1 MKNFLNN
8 LSWFISF
15 AFSFWFFS
23 SFLWNEDWVAFW
35 LWIIFWFLIKWI
47 FLSENNIQI
56 SLEKFYENILKNI
69 KNEDF
74 FKENKI
80 WLKEEKI
87 EKIEK
92 IEKVEKVE
100 EKNISKNFYEKNE
113 AILSVKDKSIPSFE
127 EMLENEKEIQKSFK
141 KEETIKKEKQE
152 NQIFSTL
159 KWEFEKTEV
168 WNNLSKFFKENL
180 LAKIWAIFL
189 LIWVWFLM
197 MLIWN
202 EINDA
207 TKIIL
212 WFLIW
217 FSCYFSWI
225 WLDKRKF
232 IWESRILM
240 WIGIWINFL
249 VILAWRYLFSY
260 WFTDNEN
267 LSIILTFLGLI
278 LNTIFWIFTSLKY
291 KNKNLLI
298 FSFIFA
304 YLNPLLLGTTSEDP
318 YIFLVYTL
326 FVTLSAI
333 FIWEKVESKS
343 LILLSFIIW
352 NLFFLIAPTSNEFWF
367 LAKITFSIVSSF
379 VFINTKTTKDFENS
393 EWSLLT
399 NWIVFSPIVLQA
411 ILKNIEIS
419 EFSYIICFTYSIIIF
434 WYFIWKA
441 KKENQTEFLPIATGF
456 VISLFLCLNFW
467 DGKISIFTFI
477 VSVALAFINIFS
489 PFILEKLKN
498 KEDLW
503 NYSSSLVASSIFL
516 IIWTFAFKNIFVE
529 NFSIL
534 WYIFTLYSI
543 IYLVS
548 WSFITRIFSIENY
561 KKSEFKNI
569 FIIFFSL
576 FLSFFT
582 IWIWLILNETS
593 KLLLINI
600 WLIEA
605 FLVLVIFKLTEE
617 NKFRILSN
625 IISSIWIFGLFV
637 NLIFIPSRY
646 DIWSIFFSIILILI
660 FIWKIFLLKN
670 KSSIYDYILHI
681 SWVSIWYLTL
691 TKYLWN
697 NDETIILSGIIFV
710 ASLWFLYKTIENKIL
725 KIFFIIIFSFAAF
738 SQILYYLDEKN
749 LGVAFV
755 GILLFLLITAFYQVK
770 KDENSLK
777 INTIYSLFLFILSSI
792 IVVELSN
799 SHHSL
804 WIYWWILWSLL
815 ILIWLNIK
823 KIWPRTIWLY
833 IICLMIWKI
842 ILSDIWLLNPI
853 LFLIIWP
860 VLIAISILYT
870 KYVWNDI
877 SKEFALDNIFRKNEE
892 KILEKKD
899 DIIDKILKTDVE
911 EIESVSFIIEE
922 KEFLKT
928 KFKKIIQIMKF
939 IENEKWKNNFEE
951 NELLDF
957 YNNISEKY
965 PQKLSDEERKK
976 AESVLLK
983 FAEKWWKI
991 IFNKKS

>member
-35 LWIIFWFLIKWI
+35 LWIIFWFVIKWI
-47 FLSENNIQI
+47 FLSENNIQN

-69 KNEDF
+69 KNENLL
-74 FKENKI
+74 KENKI
-80 WLKEEKI
+80 WVKEEKI

-92 IEKVEKVE
+92 IEKVE
-100 EKNISKNFYEKNE
+100 EKNISKKFYEKNE
-113 AILSVKDKSIPSFE
+113 GILSVKDKSIPSFE

-141 KEETIKKEKQE
+141 QEEITKKEKQE
-152 NQIFSTL
+152 TQVFSDL

-168 WNNLSKFFKENL
+168 WNNLLKFFKENL
-180 LAKIWAIFL
+180 LAKIWAIFI

-225 WLDKRKF
+225 WLDKKKF

-260 WFTDNEN
+260 WFTDNES
-267 LSIILTFLGLI
+267 LSIILTFSGLI

-304 YLNPLLLGTTSEDP
+304 YLNPLLLGTSSGKP
-318 YIFLVYTL
+318 YTLLGYTL

-343 LILLSFIIW
+343 LMLLSFIVW
-352 NLFFLIAPTSNEFWF
+352 NLFFLIAPTSDEFWF
-367 LAKITFSIVSSF
+367 LAKITFSIISSF
-379 VFINTKTTKDFENS
+379 VFINAKTTKDFESS

-411 ILKNIEIS
+411 IFKNIEIS
-419 EFSYIICFTYSIIIF
+419 EFSYIICFAYSIIIF

-441 KKENQTEFLPIATGF
+441 RKENQTEFLPIATVF

-467 DGKISIFTFI
+467 DGKVSIFTFI
-477 VSVALAFINIFS
+477 VSVALAFINIFA

-529 NFSIL
+529 DFSIL

-543 IYLVS
+543 IYIVS
-548 WSFITRIFSIENY
+548 WSFITKIFSIENY

-569 FIIFFSL
+569 FIIFFNL

-582 IWIWLILNETS
+582 IWIWLILNETPN
-593 KLLLINI
+593 LLLVNI
-600 WLIEA
+600 WLLEA
-605 FLVLVIFKLTEE
+605 ILLLVIYNLTEDK
-617 NKFRILSN
+617 KFKILSN
-625 IISSIWIFGLFV
+625 IVSTIWILWLFY
-637 NLIFIPSRY
+637 NLNVWNLNNY
-646 DIWSIFFSIILILI
+646 EIFFIIIITSI
-660 FIWKIFLLKN
+660 FIWKIFLTRKN
-670 KSSIYDYILHI
+670 ISDYDYFIHI
-681 SWVSIWYLTL
+681 SG
-691 TKYLWN
+691 
-697 NDETIILSGIIFV
+697 IILSFLNANIYFNDEKIFILLGIIFV
-710 ASLWFLYKTIENKIL
+710 TFLGFFYKFIEDKVL
-725 KIFFIIIFSFAAF
+725 KIFFII
-738 SQILYYLDEKN
+738 
-749 LGVAFV
+749 
-755 GILLFLLITAFYQVK
+755 
-770 KDENSLK
+770 
-777 INTIYSLFLFILSSI
+777 LFILSSI
-792 IVVELSN
+792 FQIIYYIDENNLIIATIWILTFLGITLYYQTKKDEFLVKINTIYYIFLFIISSIIVVNLSD

-804 WIYWWILWSLL
+804 GIFWWIIWSFL
-815 ILIWLNIK
+815 ILIWLKTK
-823 KIWPRTIWLY
+823 KVLFRTIGLY

-860 VLIAISILYT
+860 VLIAISIIYT

-877 SKEFALDNIFRKNEE
+877 SKEFAFKNIFWKSKE
-892 KILEKKD
+892 KILEKKRG
-899 DIIDKILKTDVE
+899 
-911 EIESVSFIIEE
+911 
-922 KEFLKT
+922 
-928 KFKKIIQIMKF
+928 
-939 IENEKWKNNFEE
+939 
-951 NELLDF
+951 
-957 YNNISEKY
+957 YN
-965 PQKLSDEERKK
+965 
-976 AESVLLK
+976 
-983 FAEKWWKI
+983 W
-991 IFNKKS
+991 